1 MHDQDPDAWT
11 TVARFTDTVE
21 AQLLQGRLQA
31 DGIEAFLADRN
42 HVQADPLIALA
53 LGGVRVQVKAR
64 DVAAA
69 QTVIAALASGDYALD
84 ENFDPGPARD

>member
-1 MHDQDPDAWT
+1 MRDAPDDWL
-11 TVARFTDTVE
+11 TVARCHDAVE

-31 DGIEAFLADRN
+31 DGIEAVLADHH

-64 DVAAA
+64 QAAA
-69 QTVIAALASGDYALD
+69 ARAVIAALASGDYALD
-84 ENFDPGPARD
+84 EDFDPGAHVD

>member
-1 MHDQDPDAWT
+1 MHDDPDNWL
-11 TVARFTDTVE
+11 TVARYTDTVE

-31 DGIEAFLADRN
+31 DGIEAVLADHH

-64 DVAAA
+64 DADAA
-69 QTVIAALASGDYALD
+69 QAVIAALASGDYTLD
-84 ENFDPGPARD
+84 EDFDPGPAEA

>member
-1 MHDQDPDAWT
+1 MSDDPDDWL
-11 TVARFTDTVE
+11 TVARFSDAVE

-64 DVAAA
+64 DVDAARV
-69 QTVIAALASGDYALD
+69 VIAALASGDYALD
-84 ENFDPGPARD
+84 EDFDPGSSID